1 MSIAEHFP
9 IYDKLTKSEQ
19 ALLDQSAVLR
29 KVPQGTLVHGDG
41 SSCIGLLLLRSG
53 QFRAYMTS
61 EEGKEITLYRLFDRD
76 ICLFSASCI
85 MTSIQFDIMIAA
97 EKDTEFWAI
106 PPYIFK
112 KLTENNVHVANY
124 TNQLMST
131 RFTDVMWLV
140 EQIMWRSFDKRLA
153 AFLLEE
159 CSLEGT
165 QKLQITHEKI
175 ASHLGSAREVVTRML
190 KHFQTEGMVLLTR
203 GTITITDQNK
213 LEDLAE

>member
-1 MSIAEHFP
+1 MSISQYFP
-9 IYDKLTKSEQ
+9 VYDKLTKQEQ

-41 SSCIGLLLLRSG
+41 SSCIGLLILRSG
-53 QFRAYMTS
+53 QFRAFMMS
-61 EEGKEITLYRLFDRD
+61 NEGKEITLYRLFERD
-76 ICLFSASCI
+76 MCLFSASCI

-112 KLTENNVHVANY
+112 KLSENNVHVANY

-140 EQIMWRSFDKRLA
+140 EQIMWKSFDKRLA

-159 CSLEGT
+159 CALEGT
-165 QKLQITHEKI
+165 ETLQITHEKI
-175 ASHLGSAREVVTRML
+175 AAHLGSAREVVTRML
-190 KHFQTEGMVLLTR
+190 KHFQSEGMVTLTR
-203 GTITITDQNK
+203 GAITVTDRDK

>member
-29 KVPQGTLVHGDG
+29 KVPQGTLIHGDG

-140 EQIMWRSFDKRLA
+140 EQVMWKSFDKRLA

-159 CSLEGT
+159 CKVEETETLFNLIKQIKPQHYTIFYVPRLNKYYDEDKVIDLSLKYPLT
-165 QKLQITHEKI
+165 YKLLDI
-175 ASHLGSAREVVTRML
+175 A
-190 KHFQTEGMVLLTR
+190 
-203 GTITITDQNK
+203 
-213 LEDLAE
+213 

>member
-1 MSIAEHFP
+1 MSISQYFP
-9 IYDKLTKSEQ
+9 VYDKLTKEEQ

-53 QFRAYMTS
+53 QFRAYITS
-61 EEGKEITLYRLFDRD
+61 DEGKEITLYRLFDRD
-76 ICLFSASCI
+76 ICIFSASCI

-97 EKDTEFWAI
+97 EKDTEFWAV

-112 KLTENNVHVANY
+112 KLSENNVHVANY

-131 RFTDVMWLV
+131 RFTEVMWLV
-140 EQIMWRSFDKRLA
+140 EQIMWKSFDKRLA

-165 QKLQITHEKI
+165 DKLQITHEKI
-175 ASHLGSAREVVTRML
+175 AAHMGSAREVVTRML
-190 KHFQTEGMVLLTR
+190 KHFQTEDMVALTR
-203 GTITITDQNK
+203 GAITVTDRKK
-213 LEDLAE
+213 LQALAE

>member
-1 MSIAEHFP
+1 MPIAEHFP

-19 ALLDQSAVLR
+19 EMLDQYAVLR

-41 SSCIGLLLLRSG
+41 SSCIGLLILRSG

-61 EEGKEITLYRLFDRD
+61 DEGKEITLYRLFDQD

-85 MTSIQFDIMIAA
+85 MTSIQFDIMIMA

-112 KLTENNVHVANY
+112 KLFENNVHVANY

-140 EQIMWRSFDKRLA
+140 EQIMWKSFDKRLA

-159 CSLEGT
+159 SNLEGT
-165 QKLQITHEKI
+165 NSLKITHEKI
-175 ASHLGSAREVVTRML
+175 ANHMGTAREVVTRML
-190 KHFQTEGMVLLTR
+190 RYFQSEGMVRLTR
-203 GTITITDQNK
+203 GFVELTDTNA
-213 LEDLAE
+213 LENLQ

>member
-9 IYDKLTKSEQ
+9 IYDKLTKQEQ
-19 ALLDQSAVLR
+19 ELLNQSAVLR

-61 EEGKEITLYRLFDRD
+61 DEGKEITLYRLFDRD

-112 KLTENNVHVANY
+112 KLSENNVHVANY

-140 EQIMWRSFDKRLA
+140 EQIMWKSFDKRLA

-165 QKLQITHEKI
+165 EKLQITHEKI
-175 ASHLGSAREVVTRML
+175 AAHLGSAREVVTRML
-190 KHFQTEGMVLLTR
+190 KHFQSEGMVTLTR
-203 GTITITDQNK
+203 GTITLIDWNK

>member
-1 MSIAEHFP
+1 MSISEHFP
-9 IYDKLTKSEQ
+9 IYHKLTKQEQ
-19 ALLDQSAVLR
+19 ELLDQSAVLR

-41 SSCIGLLLLRSG
+41 SSCIGLLILRSG

-112 KLTENNVHVANY
+112 KLSENNVHVANY

-140 EQIMWRSFDKRLA
+140 EQIMWKSFDKRLA

-159 CSLEGT
+159 CSLEST
-165 QKLQITHEKI
+165 EKLQITHEKI
-175 ASHLGSAREVVTRML
+175 AAHLGSAREVVTRML
-190 KHFQTEGMVLLTR
+190 KHFQSEGMVTLTR
-203 GTITITDQNK
+203 GTITVTDRNK